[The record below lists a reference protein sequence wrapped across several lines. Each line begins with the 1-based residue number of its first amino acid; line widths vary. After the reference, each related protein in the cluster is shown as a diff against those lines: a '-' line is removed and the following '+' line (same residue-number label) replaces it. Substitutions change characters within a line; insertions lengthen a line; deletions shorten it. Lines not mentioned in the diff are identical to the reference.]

1 MRRDGDKRMTIDREI
16 FLQEQALRTYL
27 RKRIV
32 ELHEKQTSNES
43 ILRESVRNILLEGSG
58 GEVAPHESTGINVL
72 EDVLKKIIPVLEDAY
87 KRLTTNFEQRNS
99 FSNHI
104 VQAVKNSLA
113 PIVAIDKLSGK
124 DNLGENQSYVYS
136 VDSLQKLLEDI
147 TVDIGNDEEEI
158 SDEVSGGFIDIDG
171 DGVTS
176 DTFGL
181 DGEDETGRNFAEDS
195 FNRIESVIIDAY
207 SMLSGEEDKKL
218 FYEYLLTN
226 LKLYFDK
233 FEDELK
239 NILPDY
245 EDPEVETPIEDDE
258 EEASDPDEG
267 DFFS

>member
-1 MRRDGDKRMTIDREI
+1 MTINRKT

-32 ELHEKQTSNES
+32 ELHDKQMMNEG
-43 ILRESVRNILLEGSG
+43 ILRESIRSMLLEDS

-87 KRLTTNFEQRNS
+87 KRLTTSFEQRNS

-113 PIVAIDKLSGK
+113 PIVAIDKLDAAGEIG
-124 DNLGENQSYVYS
+124 LGEGQTYTYS
-136 VDSLQKLLEDI
+136 QEALQHLLEDI
-147 TVDIGNDEEEI
+147 TVDVGADAENAP
-158 SDEVSGGFIDIDG
+158 DEVSGGFIDIDG
-171 DGVTS
+171 DGIAA

-181 DGEDETGRNFAEDS
+181 EGEDETGRNFAEDS
-195 FNRIESVIIDAY
+195 FNRVESVIIDAY
-207 SMLSGEEDKKL
+207 SMLSSDDDKKL

-245 EDPEVETPIEDDE
+245 EDPDIEAPTDEDE
-258 EEASDPDEG
+258 EVPEPEED

>member
-1 MRRDGDKRMTIDREI
+1 MTIDRET

-32 ELHEKQTSNES
+32 ELHDKQISNERV
-43 ILRESVRNILLEGSG
+43 LRESIRNILLEDASD
-58 GEVAPHESTGINVL
+58 VAPHESTGINVL

-87 KRLTTNFEQRNS
+87 KRLTTSFEQRNS

-113 PIVAIDKLSGK
+113 PIVAIDKLAAEGHPE
-124 DNLGENQSYVYS
+124 LGENQSYSYS
-136 VDSLQKLLEDI
+136 KESLQRLLEDI
-147 TVDIGNDEEEI
+147 TVDVGSEEDEM
-158 SDEVSGGFIDIDG
+158 SDEVSGGFIDIEG
-171 DGVTS
+171 SGVDA

-181 DGEDETGRNFAEDS
+181 EGEDETGRNFAEDS
-195 FNRIESVIIDAY
+195 FNRIESIITDAY

-218 FYEYLLTN
+218 FYEYILTN

-239 NILPDY
+239 NVLPDY
-245 EDPEVETPIEDDE
+245 EEPEVEAPVEDE
-258 EEASDPDEG
+258 EEASDQDED
-267 DFFS
+267 DFYS

>member
-1 MRRDGDKRMTIDREI
+1 MTIDRET

-32 ELHEKQTSNES
+32 ELHDKQVSNEN
-43 ILRESVRNILLEGSG
+43 ILRESIRSILLEDS

-87 KRLTTNFEQRNS
+87 KRLTTSFEQRNS

-113 PIVAIDKLSGK
+113 PIVAIDKMSADDQPGM
-124 DNLGENQSYVYS
+124 DEDQSYSYS
-136 VDSLQKLLEDI
+136 FEGLQHLLEDI
-147 TVDIGNDEEEI
+147 TVDVGGEEEE
-158 SDEVSGGFIDIDG
+158 SDEISGGFIDIDG
-171 DGVTS
+171 NGLAS

-181 DGEDETGRNFAEDS
+181 EGEDETGRNFAEDA
-195 FNRIESVIIDAY
+195 FNRIETVITDAY
-207 SMLSGEEDKKL
+207 SMLSGDDDKKL

-239 NILPDY
+239 NVLPDY
-245 EDPEVETPIEDDE
+245 EDAEVEAPTGDDE
-258 EEASDPDEG
+258 ETLDPDED